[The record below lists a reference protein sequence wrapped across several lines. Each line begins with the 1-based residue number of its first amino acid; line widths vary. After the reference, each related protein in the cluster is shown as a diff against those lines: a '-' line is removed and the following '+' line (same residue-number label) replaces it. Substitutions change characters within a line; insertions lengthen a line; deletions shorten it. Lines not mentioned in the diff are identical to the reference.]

1 MVTYVDSRYISF
13 LYAFFSS
20 AIEIRNKGEVFVK
33 YSMADENQALKQ
45 SKDNTHW
52 NSVEGIVLIAQSMT
66 VAVVS
71 DNCNCLNTNLNGL

>member
-45 SKDNTHW
+45 SKDNTH
-52 NSVEGIVLIAQSMT
+52 
-66 VAVVS
+66 
-71 DNCNCLNTNLNGL
+71 